1 MKKILF
7 LGCACFLC
15 ACMSNA
21 ETVSGSV
28 VKAKKNMLTVQ
39 TENGEKMDLQL
50 TDGTTYRQKKV
61 YKKGKKNRGKMI
73 PAGTYYQPMV
83 EEDDWVEVTYTPA
96 TNSMQ
101 SAEVQEVVVYDD

>member
-1 MKKILF
+1 
-7 LGCACFLC
+7 
-15 ACMSNA
+15 
-21 ETVSGSV
+21 
-28 VKAKKNMLTVQ
+28 MLTVQ